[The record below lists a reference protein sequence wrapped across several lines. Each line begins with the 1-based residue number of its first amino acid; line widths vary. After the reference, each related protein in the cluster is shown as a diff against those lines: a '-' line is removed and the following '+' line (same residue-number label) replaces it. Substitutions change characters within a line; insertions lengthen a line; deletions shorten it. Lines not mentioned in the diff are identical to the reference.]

1 MDSELIVDATGRAC
15 PIPIIELAKA
25 ILRVEAGRLVAL
37 LATDP
42 AAKQDVPAWCAATGH
57 ELVSLSFEAG
67 VWRARVRKSKS

>member
-1 MDSELIVDATGRAC
+1 MDSELIIDATGTAC

-25 ILRVEAGRLVAL
+25 IRRVKAGQLIAL

-57 ELVSLSFEAG
+57 QLVSLSLEAG
-67 VWRARVRKSKS
+67 VWRARVRKTKD